1 MARRHVVRRVLGAL
15 LLGSVCASAG
25 LLAGCF
31 LGAAAPTAPP
41 DFLWR
46 AERSFDVDGVHAP
59 GPWLE
64 EPGGTPVPRLPSKRM
79 SRSGVVHLEPEP
91 GLLDEL
97 LAVLDVRRRR
107 HVARYRAVAT
117 SYAPELPPSWTWI
130 GYEREYVREAV
141 SR

>member
-1 MARRHVVRRVLGAL
+1 MIRRVLGTL
-15 LLGSVCASAG
+15 LLGSVCAVAG
-25 LLAGCF
+25 AAAGYC

-41 DFLWR
+41 DVLWR
-46 AERSFDVDGVHAP
+46 AERSFDVYGDHAP

-64 EPGGTPVPRLPSKRM
+64 EPGGTPVPGLPSKRM
-79 SRSGVVHLEPEP
+79 SRSGVVHLQPLP
-91 GLLDEL
+91 GLLDDL
-97 LAVLDVRRRR
+97 LAALDVRRRR

-117 SYAPELPPSWTWI
+117 SYAPELPAHWTWI